1 MRKVSLRLP
10 EHLVAAYDSADGTRS
25 AVMRRRLVEAVED
38 GEVRGVDDD
47 LQLLAEA
54 EAAVDRG
61 KLTRRRATFKSRFH
75 DFAAGK
81 WTNGAVTGDDM
92 DDLAESWRDEGALF
106 GRGELEYVAAVVRW
120 YRANYSPHDK
130 PPFPTPEYFVA
141 QMRDAMSVSEPGE
154 DVPDRLV
161 DVAREAVDDGVPRR
175 QVIDRLS
182 TFHDVD
188 DVYRA
193 LERAGVDPPD
203 DPGEVD
209 A

>member
-25 AVMRRRLVEAVED
+25 AVMRRRLVEAVEG

-81 WTNGAVTGDDM
+81 WTDGAVTGDDM
-92 DDLAESWRDEGALF
+92 DDLAESWRDEAALF
-106 GRGELEYVAAVVRW
+106 GRDELLYVRVVVEW
-120 YRANYSPHDK
+120 YVENYSPTDK
-130 PPFPTPEYFVA
+130 PPFPTAEYFVGA
-141 QMRDAMSVSEPGE
+141 MRSAAREGEPGE